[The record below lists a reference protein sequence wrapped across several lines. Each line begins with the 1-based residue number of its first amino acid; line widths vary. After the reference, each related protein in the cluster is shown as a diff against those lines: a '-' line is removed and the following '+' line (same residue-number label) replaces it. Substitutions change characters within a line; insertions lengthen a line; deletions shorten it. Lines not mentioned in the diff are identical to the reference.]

1 MSSRGSRP
9 AIAQAGIAHH
19 KGSRTALED
28 TAIWVP
34 PSAESPL
41 TAFAVCGWAEAGWY
55 AGALV
60 VLIRVFLFGCEWG
73 VCTQGVFDGHGG
85 AAVAESAKGKLH
97 AIAEELGVARCWKKS
112 KKAGS
117 GETPD
122 AAEAKKLVVQAFERH
137 GPEHFSF
144 SFFFLVLLVVL
155 VAVVLFA
162 PFRSYAHC
170 LPAPGN
176 ARAPASRA
184 EFLFIRLLFFLR
196 DASQSAKLRNGHKQV

>member
-144 SFFFLVLLVVL
+144 SFFF
-155 VAVVLFA
+155 FGSSCCSCCCCFIC
-162 PFRSYAHC
+162 PFSFVRA
-170 LPAPGN
+170 LPACPWKCEG
-176 ARAPASRA
+176 AG
-184 EFLFIRLLFFLR
+184 
-196 DASQSAKLRNGHKQV
+196 QSCRIPIY